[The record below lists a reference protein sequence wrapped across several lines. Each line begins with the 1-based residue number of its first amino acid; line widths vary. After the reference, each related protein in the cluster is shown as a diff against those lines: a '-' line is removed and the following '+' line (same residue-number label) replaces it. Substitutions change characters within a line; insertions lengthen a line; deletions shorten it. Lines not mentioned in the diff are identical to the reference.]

1 MRGVRTSTA
10 YHFRRLVRAAVLS
23 DGRSSSVDELSGSS
37 GDSRPTIRVSPMRR
51 GEEVGY
57 AVVRRVTQR
66 ESLFPGLGRDSLDAE
81 FHRCSL
87 GPVGTAARFTVAGL
101 FAGIGGIERGLE
113 AAGGHA
119 ELLCENWEPATAVLS
134 ERFPGVPLVGDV
146 RDLRSLPKV
155 DVVSAGFPCT
165 DLSQAGRTNGIQGK
179 ASGLVAEVF
188 RLLRRNKVPVLLLE
202 NVRNMLV
209 LDGGEAMRYLVSELE
224 AVGYRWA
231 YRLVDSRF
239 TGVPQRRQRVIF
251 VAAKEIDPRAVLFAD
266 DAGEP
271 NPAHYRDDC
280 FGFYWTEGLRGLGWA
295 QDAVPTLKGGS
306 TIGIPSPPG
315 VWAPNNQLGLR
326 LVVPAIEEAEELQG
340 LPRGW
345 TEPADRIS
353 NRRGTRWKLV
363 GNAVTVGVS
372 TWIGRRLAE
381 PGEPFLEGAA
391 VQAGERWP
399 SAAFGAAGKA
409 WAVDVSMWPSLEAYR
424 HLADVVDVG
433 SATPVSGRGAAGF
446 LSRAERGSL
455 RFVDGFLDDVAEHV
469 RYMNKEMS
477 VA

>member
-1 MRGVRTSTA
+1 M
-10 YHFRRLVRAAVLS
+10 
-23 DGRSSSVDELSGSS
+23 
-37 GDSRPTIRVSPMRR
+37 
-51 GEEVGY
+51 
-57 AVVRRVTQR
+57 
-66 ESLFPGLGRDSLDAE
+66 
-81 FHRCSL
+81 
-87 GPVGTAARFTVAGL
+87 GTAAGFTVAGL

-119 ELLCENWEPATAVLS
+119 ELLCENWEPATAVLT
-134 ERFPGVPLVGDV
+134 ERFPGIPLVGDV
-146 RDLRSLPKV
+146 RELRSLPKV
-155 DVVSAGFPCT
+155 DVVAAGFPCT
-165 DLSQAGRTNGIQGK
+165 DLSQAGRARGIQGK

-209 LDGGEAMRYLVSELE
+209 LDRGEAMRYLVTELE
-224 AVGYRWA
+224 ALGYRWA

-239 TGVPQRRQRVIF
+239 TGVPQRRQRVIV
-251 VAAKEIDPRAVLFAD
+251 VASRDIDPRAVLFAD

-271 NPAHYRDDC
+271 DPARYRDDC

-315 VWAPNNQLGLR
+315 VWAPKNELGVR

-345 TEPADRIS
+345 TEPAQGLS
-353 NRRGTRWKLV
+353 NGRGTGWKLV

-372 TWIGRRLAE
+372 RWIGQRLAE

-391 VQAGERWP
+391 IQAGERWP
-399 SAAFGAAGKA
+399 TAAFGASGKA
-409 WAVDVSMWPSLEAYR
+409 WAVDVSMWPTHEPYR
-424 HLADVVDVG
+424 HLADVVDVK

-446 LSRAERGSL
+446 LSRAERGNL

-469 RYMNKEMS
+469 RFMNKELS